1 MVQLCKS
8 KFIAYLQRKEIIRI
22 YLPFLSV
29 EEENII
35 IYLINN
41 LFDNFSKFCWK
52 DNGDVWFNAYI
63 NWPIH
68 W

>member
-41 LFDNFSKFCWK
+41 LFDNFSKFC
-52 DNGDVWFNAYI
+52 
-63 NWPIH
+63 
-68 W
+68 